1 MYQPYPKGRGQ
12 GPVEDRPSAPQ
23 SVLNAVKFMYAGAAV
38 SLVEIII
45 SLTTIGDLKSAIEK
59 AYPKYT
65 AAQVHTTEVASIA
78 GLVISGLL
86 GVGLWILMA
95 RLNQAGRSWARI
107 VASVLFG
114 INTIDLYFQFAR
126 PSTAL
131 GLAFAAV
138 LWAVGLGAIFFLW
151 RRESS
156 DFFQPVSPR

>member
-1 MYQPYPKGRGQ
+1 MYQRYPKGGGQ
-12 GPVEDRPSAPQ
+12 GPVDDRPPAPQ

-38 SLVEIII
+38 SLIEIII
-45 SLTTIGDLKSAIEK
+45 SLTTIGGLKSAIEK

-65 AAQVHTTEVASIA
+65 ASQVHTTEVASIA

-95 RLNQAGRSWARI
+95 RLNLSGRNWARI

-114 INTIDLYFQFAR
+114 INTLELVATFTR
-126 PSTAL
+126 PGTAV
-131 GLAFAAV
+131 GLAFAVV
-138 LWAVGLGAIFFLW
+138 LWIVGLGAVVFLW

-156 DFFQPVSPR
+156 DFFRPAQPG